1 MILMM
6 KKLSEY
12 FMKKN
17 YKKQS
22 NREKVI
28 KKGSKL
34 YVKWKGY
41 DNSLNSWIDKKTS
54 LNEIPFHK
62 NESILS

>member
-1 MILMM
+1 MLLMILMM

-34 YVKWKGY
+34 HFKWKGY
-41 DNSLNSWIDKKTS
+41 DNSLNSWIDKKDLT
-54 LNEIPFHK
+54 K
-62 NESILS
+62 

>member
-17 YKKQS
+17 CKKQS

-34 YVKWKGY
+34 HFKWKGY
-41 DNSLNSWIDKKTS
+41 DNSLYSWIDKKD
-54 LNEIPFHK
+54 
-62 NESILS
+62 LSK

>member
-34 YVKWKGY
+34 YVKWKRY
-41 DNSLNSWIDKKTS
+41 DNSLNSWIDKKT
-54 LNEIPFHK
+54 
-62 NESILS
+62 